1 MNSHPNLHAIA
12 SRPAPRPLS
21 GALPL
26 LPARHVARPRLLQR
40 LLGGR
45 QRVSLLHAPAGFGKS
60 VLLNECARQAGPLR
74 MPLME
79 ASGIPMVAK
88 NNASAPSRSP
98 AASRRAS

>member
-12 SRPAPRPLS
+12 SRPAPRALS

-45 QRVSLLHAPAGFGKS
+45 QRVNLLHAPAGFGKS
-60 VLLNECARQAGPLR
+60 VLLNECARQAGP
-74 MPLME
+74 
-79 ASGIPMVAK
+79 A
-88 NNASAPSRSP
+88 
-98 AASRRAS
+98 AASPGWTCAAGRCRRATSSAAWP